1 MFWMRQ
7 LMLKGPAASAL
18 FYFAVAAPLQR
29 QTSARQKQ
37 FATSS
42 IAVSVSSALGP
53 QSPFQGS
60 VPASKS
66 AVGYI
71 ARATLRSRIT
81 SPASSKTQ

>member
-1 MFWMRQ
+1 
-7 LMLKGPAASAL
+7 MLKGPAASAL

-37 FATSS
+37 FATS